1 MTNGQIISR
10 FDLPDR
16 SDGTADSPILVDG
29 PRIAGSAGDGR
40 VLIDRPWISWS
51 PANSPSSYQE
61 SRDAFLASSSG
72 EKLDDAQPLDGIDD
86 CDVDVTS
93 GSVNGGGWWLACNM
107 SDGLRVRRFDNHDV
121 PLGDTSIETTWLD
134 ASDLQATVAPDP
146 SGRALF
152 VWDPT
157 SQDLTRLDLATGE
170 TTDGHGTPPTADLL
184 SALGAWIEP
193 AAAAKTIATP
203 TITVSPDGTRVYAL
217 GFFQQPIDHGH
228 AIPASGV
235 SAFDATSLDLEWE
248 AGGGDAHSI
257 ATNADGSLVLWQP
270 VGPPLRL
277 KRGSPRRVS
286 TSCPLTTSATSP
298 STSRVRSYRRPTRR
312 SVSAAIVRSSR
323 ASITRTDAASSRSV
337 ARRSTIS
344 TSNLGGVLANPT
356 GKDDSVDPRQTRGRG
371 GDRFGGTTHEH
382 GRGRAWPDRR
392 RRKTRPAPSPF
403 PRLRP
408 RPPAA
413 RIRARAR
420 PASQWRPSDRR

>member
-1 MTNGQIISR
+1 MSAGPGDLAYVGWSSREHPVWHSGVLTVDMTNGQIISR

-61 SRDAFLASSSG
+61 SHDAFLASSSG

-86 CDVDVTS
+86 CDVDVIS

-107 SDGLRVRRFDNHDV
+107 SDGLRVRRFDDHDV

-217 GFFQQPIDHGH
+217 GFFQQPIDHGQ

-257 ATNADGSLVLWQP
+257 ATNADGSLVL
-270 VGPPLRL
+270 L
-277 KRGSPRRVS
+277 
-286 TSCPLTTSATSP
+286 ATS
-298 STSRVRSYRRPTRR
+298 RP
-312 SVSAAIVRSSR
+312 A
-323 ASITRTDAASSRSV
+323 ASIDAWIAASGIYQLSFD
-337 ARRSTIS
+337 
-344 TSNLGGVLANPT
+344 NLGYEPFYFT
-356 GKDDSVDPRQTRGRG
+356 
-371 GDRFGGTTHEH
+371 
-382 GRGRAWPDRR
+382 
-392 RRKTRPAPSPF
+392 SPQL
-403 PRLRP
+403 P
-408 RPPAA
+408 
-413 RIRARAR
+413 
-420 PASQWRPSDRR
+420 